1 MSITYSTYVQR
12 FADLSGTLKSDVNP
26 SILIPGA
33 IDYAEQ
39 RIYRELNLIT
49 MQVTDATGSL
59 SSDSR
64 TLLLS
69 TTAGTFI
76 SVQEVNVL
84 SPSSIATSSQG
95 ATRNKLAPAALNWVN
110 YLYPSEKSSA
120 YSSSASI
127 PSLFAIKDDTTLIVG
142 PAPDAPY
149 HVEVIGTQRPTPLSA
164 SNSSTFL
171 TRVLPDLFV
180 AATMVFACGYVKD
193 KNIGSPLSGD
203 ITAASNYWEGEYQKL
218 YKSALAEDVRVKYN
232 QTLTA
237 MSQPMPTSGGPV

>member
-1 MSITYSTYVQR
+1 MSITYASFVQR

-26 SILIPGA
+26 SILIPAA

-49 MQVTDATGSL
+49 MQITDATGIL

-64 TLLLS
+64 TLALS
-69 TTAGTFI
+69 TATGTFI

-84 SPSSIATSSQG
+84 SPSSIAASSLG
-95 ATRNKLAPAALNWVN
+95 AVRNKLAPSALNWVN
-110 YLYPSEKSSA
+110 YLYPSEKSST
-120 YSSSASI
+120 YGSPSI
-127 PSLFAIKDDTTLIVG
+127 PSLFAIKDDATLILG
-142 PAPDAPY
+142 PSPDAPY
-149 HVEVIGTQRPTPLSA
+149 HVEVIGTQRPSPLSA

-171 TRVLPDLFV
+171 TRILPDLFV
-180 AATMVFACGYVKD
+180 AASMVFCCGYVRD
-193 KNIGSPLSGD
+193 KNIGGPLSGD
-203 ITAASNYWEGEYQKL
+203 ISVASQYWEGEYQKL